1 MEQRTRILKRNFD
14 KRGCL
19 VAIEAFVDIPF
30 EIKRVFYIYDVPE
43 GQTRGGHAHVNCKQF
58 IVAVNGSFNVHVS
71 DEAISYLLD
80 LPDYGIFIDVNE
92 TITLSNFSEDAV
104 CLVLASELFEL
115 EDYIY
120 EVEHASAVPEFDS
133 TVTVAQAT

>member
-58 IVAVNGSFNVHVS
+58 IVAVNGSFNVHVA

-92 TITLSNFSEDAV
+92 IITLSNFSEDAV

-120 EVEHASAVPEFDS
+120 EVKHASAVPELDS